1 MNSFYPSPCD
11 DHEERLSKKQ
21 LEESLSFFTSSRRW
35 RDPSLAALDPSSVV
49 QERRGLS
56 CIFPVEREVRAR
68 VG

>member
-1 MNSFYPSPCD
+1 MG
-11 DHEERLSKKQ
+11 HQERLSKKKQ
-21 LEESLSFFTSSRRW
+21 LEERRFCFTSSRRW